1 MALLRMPSPSSLRP
15 QRVAQM
21 VADHL
26 RDRILRG
33 DLNDGDLL
41 PKEEELRE
49 QYPVAKPSL
58 REAMLILQTEGL
70 VTVRRGNVGGAV
82 VHRPQAGNAA
92 YTLGLVLAGQG
103 VDVSD
108 VARALQEVEPSCAG
122 LCAARRDR
130 KRAVVPVLRK
140 LHKQA
145 LREVDDLVVVTGLS
159 RQFHE
164 TMVQL
169 CGNATLI
176 VVVGALEAL
185 WSSHET
191 GWAHRTADP
200 ATVSIDSRIEA
211 LTTHERMIDLI
222 DAGDEAEVRAL
233 AAAHLADVQRYP
245 STGEGQQIDLSG
257 LRAPTRPA

>member
-1 MALLRMPSPSSLRP
+1 MALLGMPSPSSLRP

-82 VHRPQAGNAA
+82 VHRPHAANAA

-103 VDVSD
+103 VDVAD
-108 VARALQEVEPSCAG
+108 VARALREVEPSCAG

-130 KRAVVPVLRK
+130 KRAVVPTLRK

-169 CGNATLI
+169 CGNSTLI

-200 ATVSIDSRIEA
+200 NAVSIDSRIEA
-211 LTTHERMIDLI
+211 LTIHERMIDLI
-222 DAGDEAEVRAL
+222 DAGDEGAVREL

-245 STGEGQQIDLSG
+245 SAGEGQQIDLTG
-257 LRAPTRPA
+257 LRAPVRPA